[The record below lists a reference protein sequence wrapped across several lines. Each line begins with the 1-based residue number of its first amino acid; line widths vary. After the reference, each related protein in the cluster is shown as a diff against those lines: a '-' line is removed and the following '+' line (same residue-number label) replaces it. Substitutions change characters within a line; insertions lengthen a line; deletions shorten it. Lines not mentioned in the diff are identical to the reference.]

1 MHLSTYL
8 ELLHEAERS
17 LATSY
22 RVVGDGHAPE
32 ADLHTTCGLLASQCD
47 RHVTALAPV
56 LRRYERSTQDRP
68 ERLHPT
74 AGPSWPQCETMPGML
89 RCRRNCGDAPTG

>member
-56 LRRYERSTQDRP
+56 LRRYERTTQDRP

-74 AGPSWPQCETMPGML
+74 AGPAG
-89 RCRRNCGDAPTG
+89 RNAKRRLGC